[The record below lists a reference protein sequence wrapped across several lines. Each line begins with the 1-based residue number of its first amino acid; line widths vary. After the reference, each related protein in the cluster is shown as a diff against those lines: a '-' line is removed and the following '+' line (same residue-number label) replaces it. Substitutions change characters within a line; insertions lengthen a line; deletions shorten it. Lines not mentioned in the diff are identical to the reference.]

1 MKGEKVLINGDTWTI
16 VDVAPAP
23 ELAEMVAVLLAEE
36 KIPTMTRSTGD
47 WDNVLGALGAQAI
60 GATCVLVP
68 EVEGY
73 RALRLIS
80 ELVTDFE
87 GEELAT
93 LLDDIATSTALDGAD
108 TARDK

>member
-23 ELAEMVAVLLAEE
+23 ELAEMVAVLLEE
-36 KIPTMTRSTGD
+36 ESIPTMTRSAGD
-47 WDNVLGALGAQAI
+47 WDDVLGALGAQGI
-60 GATCVLVP
+60 GATCELVP

-73 RALRLIS
+73 RAIKLIS

-87 GEELAT
+87 GEELEA
-93 LLDDIATSTALDGAD
+93 LLDDMATSTPPEDAD
-108 TARDK
+108 AAQDR

>member
-1 MKGEKVLINGDTWTI
+1 MKGEKVLINGNTWTI

-23 ELAEMVAVLLAEE
+23 ELAEMVAVLLEE
-36 KIPTMTRSTGD
+36 ENIPAMTRSAGD
-47 WDNVLGALGAQAI
+47 WDDVLGALGAQGI

-73 RALRLIS
+73 RAIKLIS

-87 GEELAT
+87 GEELEA
-93 LLDDIATSTALDGAD
+93 LLNDMATSTPPEDAD
-108 TARDK
+108 AAQDR

>member
-1 MKGEKVLINGDTWTI
+1 MKGEKVLINGNTWTI

-23 ELAEMVAVLLAEE
+23 ELAEMVAVLLEE
-36 KIPTMTRSTGD
+36 ENIPTMTRSTGD
-47 WDNVLGALGAQAI
+47 WDDVLGALGAQGI

-73 RALRLIS
+73 RAIKLIS

-87 GEELAT
+87 GSELEA
-93 LLDDIATSTALDGAD
+93 LLDEMATSTPPDDAD
-108 TARDK
+108 TVQDK